1 MELGAW
7 KGIVLMLAQY
17 GTGCLEGY
25 SPNASTV
32 WNWVL
37 GYSPNAST
45 VWNWVLGY
53 SPNASTVWNWVLG
66 RA

>member
-25 SPNASTV
+25 SPNASTASMELGA
-32 WNWVL
+32 WKGIVL
-37 GYSPNAST
+37 C
-45 VWNWVLGY
+45 
-53 SPNASTVWNWVLG
+53 
-66 RA
+66 

>member
-25 SPNASTV
+25 SPMLAQYGTGC
-32 WNWVL
+32 L
-37 GYSPNAST
+37 E
-45 VWNWVLGY
+45 GY

-66 RA
+66 RV